1 MEIASF
7 SGIIFI
13 GSVLQVQAKEGDLMK
28 EIIVVTDLG
37 HFKAYGVSKNPYESP
52 RLELLESLDIPDA
65 HGKFMDKFT
74 DAEGR
79 FEERSRGTTVIATGT
94 GEPHN
99 VELEIKKKVIKRI
112 ANNINT
118 LIAKDGCS
126 RWYLAAAEKINNQIV
141 ENLDPSI
148 KAKLRKN
155 IKADLTKTAKSS
167 ILGYFEG

>member
-1 MEIASF
+1 MNK
-7 SGIIFI
+7 
-13 GSVLQVQAKEGDLMK
+13 V
-28 EIIVVTDLG
+28 IVVADLG

-52 RLELLESLDIPDA
+52 RLELLESYDILDT
-65 HGKFMDKFT
+65 HGKQMTKFT

-79 FEERSRGTTVIATGT
+79 FGERSRGTTVMATGN

-112 ANNINT
+112 AGDINT
-118 LIAKDGCS
+118 LITKDACS

-155 IKADLTKTAKSS
+155 IKADLTKTAKSD